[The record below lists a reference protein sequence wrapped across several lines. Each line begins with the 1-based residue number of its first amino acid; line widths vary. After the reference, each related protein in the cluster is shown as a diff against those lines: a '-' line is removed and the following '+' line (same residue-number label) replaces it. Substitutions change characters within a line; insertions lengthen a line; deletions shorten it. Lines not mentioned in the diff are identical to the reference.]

1 LLGETVSRSREA
13 TSLDVSGERSVAFV
27 SLGFASRVTAALRGF
42 LLELVVSAKAL
53 AAAGVGVTG
62 GGAAG
67 VAGLP
72 CARFLGGV
80 EGAWVSSWAALR
92 VRVLLFDFA
101 LASGS
106 TLVPSV
112 VLIREELLVTA
123 IACADIGLVL
133 VLSAC
138 NGDVND
144 CTSRE

>member
-1 LLGETVSRSREA
+1 MLGETVSRSREA

-42 LLELVVSAKAL
+42 LVELVASAKAL

-67 VAGLP
+67 AVLP
-72 CARFLGGV
+72 CTRFLGGV
-80 EGAWVSSWAALR
+80 EGAWVSSLVALR
-92 VRVLLFDFA
+92 FRVLVFDLA
-101 LASGS
+101 LATGS
-106 TLVPSV
+106 ALVSDV

-123 IACADIGLVL
+123 IVCGAIGLVL

-138 NGDVND
+138 DGNAND
-144 CTSRE
+144 CMSRE